1 MNQKPQRIAAS
12 TSTLP
17 WLRLYTE
24 VLNDPKVQNLSDR
37 LFRAW
42 INLLC
47 VASKY
52 RGVLPEIEEL
62 AFLLRIKP
70 AKATV
75 LLEDLRAV
83 GLFDEIDGHIAPHNW
98 KGRQYESDHSTPRV
112 QRFRNSRRNEKRNV
126 SDSVSETTP
135 DTDSDSDADS
145 EAAMSQD
152 TATAAAPVVENA
164 TSRVEPIVGMPAA
177 LSRGRSLIR
186 PEAFT
191 LAGQIAA
198 AMGLDD
204 GHPSTVGMPMKVEH
218 WLTAWHPEIILT
230 TVQAIMATRPKNPPN
245 NLNYFEKPIAR
256 AHAEQSRS
264 MPIAIVSPAE
274 TINVFQKNGRRGG
287 SLVAAIDRELAKLE
301 GEEEAHLAVPA
312 NAVRRLPG

>member
-1 MNQKPQRIAAS
+1 MNQKPKRIAAS

-75 LLEDLRAV
+75 LLEELRAV

-98 KGRQYESDHSTPRV
+98 KGRQ
-112 QRFRNSRRNEKRNV
+112 
-126 SDSVSETTP
+126 
-135 DTDSDSDADS
+135 
-145 EAAMSQD
+145 
-152 TATAAAPVVENA
+152 
-164 TSRVEPIVGMPAA
+164 TS
-177 LSRGRSLIR
+177 
-186 PEAFT
+186 
-191 LAGQIAA
+191 
-198 AMGLDD
+198 
-204 GHPSTVGMPMKVEH
+204 
-218 WLTAWHPEIILT
+218 
-230 TVQAIMATRPKNPPN
+230 
-245 NLNYFEKPIAR
+245 
-256 AHAEQSRS
+256 
-264 MPIAIVSPAE
+264 
-274 TINVFQKNGRRGG
+274 
-287 SLVAAIDRELAKLE
+287 
-301 GEEEAHLAVPA
+301 
-312 NAVRRLPG
+312 

>member
-1 MNQKPQRIAAS
+1 MNQKPERIAAS

-17 WLRLYTE
+17 WLRLYIE

-70 AKATV
+70 AKAIV
-75 LLEDLRAV
+75 LLKELRAV

-112 QRFRNSRRNEKRNV
+112 QRFRNGRRNAKRNV
-126 SDSVSETTP
+126 SDAVSETAPET
-135 DTDSDSDADS
+135 DTDSDTDVATSH
-145 EAAMSQD
+145 D
-152 TATAAAPVVENA
+152 TATAAVSVVENA
-164 TSRVEPIVGMPAA
+164 ASRVKPTVA
-177 LSRGRSLIR
+177 LGRSLIR

-191 LAGQIAA
+191 LAGQVAA
-198 AMGLDD
+198 AMGLED
-204 GHPSTVGMPMKVEH
+204 GHPSAVGMPMKVEH
-218 WLTAWHPEIILT
+218 WLTTWHPEIILT
-230 TVQAIMATRPKNPPN
+230 TVQAIMATRPNNPPN
-245 NLNYFEKPIAR
+245 NLNYFEKAIAR

-264 MPIAIVSPAE
+264 MPVAIVSSAE
-274 TINVFQKNGRRGG
+274 TINVFQKNGRAGG
-287 SLVAAIDRELAKLE
+287 SLVTAIDRELANLE
-301 GEEEAHLAVPA
+301 REEEAHLAMPA
-312 NAVRRLPG
+312 NVVRLLPG